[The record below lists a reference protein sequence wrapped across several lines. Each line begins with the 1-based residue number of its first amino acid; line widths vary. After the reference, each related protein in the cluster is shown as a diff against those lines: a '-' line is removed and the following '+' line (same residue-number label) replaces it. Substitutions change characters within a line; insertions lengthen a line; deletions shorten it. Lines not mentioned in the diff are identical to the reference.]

1 MEQIGNDSV
10 LRPDDFSDAG
20 NAQVYV
26 RAYRGLLAWCD
37 ALGWLYFNGKH
48 WELNDHKAL
57 DAATI
62 MSEKMLEDA
71 RLDYSFAV
79 RREADLKVAVA
90 DGQQGA
96 EDTLKEVQQEVKEAA
111 AYVSHAKKSRG
122 VARIKAVIELA
133 KPDMVVKAV
142 KLDADPF
149 ILNTPDGLVDLRTGK
164 PRAHSIDSPFQWCT
178 KITKVPMCIVS
189 SEADVEMF
197 TMWYKFLDVITCKD
211 DSLAGF
217 LQLVAGMALVGKVYH
232 EGIIVANG
240 TGRNGKSTFFNAL
253 AGVLGDY
260 AGYIDSNIL
269 TTDRQNRGA
278 ALATLRGRRLVIA
291 PELEEHQRLS
301 TSTLKKLASTDKL
314 TIERKYHD
322 PEDITPSH
330 SLVLFTNFLPRV
342 GSTDNGTWRRITLV
356 PFTAEIPEN
365 ESVQN
370 YADELVEKAGPA
382 ILTWMIQGAVDF
394 IRNGCDLTIP
404 DIVAEATE
412 AYRDRENWLENFI
425 TERCIKEPN
434 ARVGA
439 RNLYLEYKD
448 WSSENGEYTRRE
460 SDFKTALEGAGYQQI
475 TPKNRKTWL
484 GLRLAERY
492 ETAGNH
498 WGATG

>member
-20 NAQVYV
+20 NAAVYV
-26 RAYRGLLAWCD
+26 RAYSGMLAWCD
-37 ALGWLYFNGKH
+37 ALGWLYFNGKR
-48 WELNDHKAL
+48 WEQNDHKAL
-57 DAATI
+57 DAVNI
-62 MSEKMLEDA
+62 MSEKMLEEA
-71 RLDYSFAV
+71 HLDYSFAV
-79 RREADLKVAVA
+79 HREADWEIAVSN
-90 DGQQGA
+90 GQQGA
-96 EDTLKEVQQEVKEAA
+96 EDALKRAQQEVKAA
-111 AYVSHAKKSRG
+111 SAYVAHAQRSRG
-122 VARIKAVIELA
+122 VARIKAVLELA
-133 KPDMVVKAV
+133 KPSMVVKAA

-149 ILNTPDGLVDLRTGK
+149 ILNTPDGEVDLRTGK
-164 PRAHSIDSPFQWCT
+164 LKSHSIDSPFQWCT
-178 KITKVPMCIVS
+178 KITKATPCLVPAESDM
-189 SEADVEMF
+189 EGHM
-197 TMWYKFLDVITCKD
+197 MWYKFLEVITCNDYK
-211 DSLAGF
+211 LAGF
-217 LQLVAGMALVGKVYH
+217 LQLVAGMALVGKVFH
-232 EGIIVANG
+232 EGIIIANG
-240 TGRNGKSTFFNAL
+240 NGRNGKSTFFNAL

-260 AGYIDSNIL
+260 AGYIDSNVL

-342 GSTDNGTWRRITLV
+342 GSTDNGTWRRIILV
-356 PFTAEIPEN
+356 PFAAEIPEN
-365 ESVQN
+365 KGVQN

-382 ILTWMIQGAVDF
+382 ILAWMIQGAVDF
-394 IRNGCDLTIP
+394 IRNGCSLTIP

-412 AYRDRENWLENFI
+412 AYREREDWLANFI
-425 TERCIKEPN
+425 ADRCVREPD

-439 RNLYLEYKD
+439 RDLYLEYKS
-448 WSSENGEYTRRE
+448 WASESGEYVYKE
-460 SDFKTALEGAGYQQI
+460 SAFKAALEKAKYKQI
-475 TPKNRKTWL
+475 TPQNRKTWL
-484 GLRLAERY
+484 GLRLAQSY